1 MADPGETWK
10 DLAIFGYNDKL
21 ELKEAISQA
30 EIDEEIPTDT
40 EVHEESEEEDL
51 SFESDS
57 EEGDEEQEEK
67 KEGGEIDLSQFNE
80 EKLRKAL
87 AAAQFTKPWRCVLY
101 ISK

>member
-21 ELKEAISQA
+21 ELERKISQA

-57 EEGDEEQEEK
+57 EEGDEEQDPT
-67 KEGGEIDLSQFNE
+67 GEASSSSARPSGACSRDNY
-80 EKLRKAL
+80 RR
-87 AAAQFTKPWRCVLY
+87 T
-101 ISK
+101 